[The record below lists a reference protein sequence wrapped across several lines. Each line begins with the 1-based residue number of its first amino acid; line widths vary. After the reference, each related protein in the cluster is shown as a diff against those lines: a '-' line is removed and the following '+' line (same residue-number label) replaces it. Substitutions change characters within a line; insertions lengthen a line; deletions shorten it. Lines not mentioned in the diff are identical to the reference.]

1 MVSHDIKKLITLID
15 GNNLVVVDKHTKVDN
30 CYQPPLYKVK
40 LDEINSSNK

>member
-30 CYQPPLYKVK
+30 CISLPFTRL
-40 LDEINSSNK
+40 S